1 MWERPAILASRVF
14 KHRGGVPRLLQAQLR
29 PDDRGLPLHRPR
41 SAKVAAL
48 DDDMAALGD
57 RFLTN
62 GVMGWEYLLVTA
74 RGSGPHRQ
82 PSSRSL
88 SNLRETLPSTAF
100 SPPDAAVPKRPQPA
114 RRGPRGLHIV
124 RRASRGRAGL
134 TSPTSGA
141 NGCNIDEPLPRLS
154 SAVLRRADALGRT
167 ARNALTRR
175 FPSWHRPLFRLMR
188 QPG

>member
-100 SPPDAAVPKRPQPA
+100 SPPDAAVPKA
-114 RRGPRGLHIV
+114 TT
-124 RRASRGRAGL
+124 ASA
-134 TSPTSGA
+134 P
-141 NGCNIDEPLPRLS
+141 
-154 SAVLRRADALGRT
+154 RT
-167 ARNALTRR
+167 ARSPHRSPCKQGASGTHEPDQWCERLQYRR
-175 FPSWHRPLFRLMR
+175 TSSTPEQRSSEARRRPRSNR
-188 QPG
+188 AKRSDKAEVI